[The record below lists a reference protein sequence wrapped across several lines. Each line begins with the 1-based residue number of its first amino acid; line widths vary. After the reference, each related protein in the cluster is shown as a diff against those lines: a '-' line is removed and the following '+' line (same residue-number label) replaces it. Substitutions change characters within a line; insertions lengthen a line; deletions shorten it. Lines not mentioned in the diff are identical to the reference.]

1 MMRPPR
7 RKYARPLIVA
17 FAALSL
23 AACFGGKKV
32 PPTLLTLTSAAP
44 LPASIARTAA
54 AGEALTIDVP
64 VISKELSTT
73 RVPALVGPTAVAYIE
88 GLQWVESPDK
98 LFQDLLQETVV
109 RTTSRVVL
117 DPRQSSLDPGVTL
130 TGTLTRFGYDTAT
143 GAVVVRYDGARASAG
158 GARVATR
165 RFEASVPADGTAA
178 SVGPAL
184 NAAANQV
191 AAQVAAWVG
200 GAG

>member
-1 MMRPPR
+1 MMRLT
-7 RKYARPLIVA
+7 RPLAVA
-17 FAALSL
+17 VLALSL

-32 PPTLLTLTSAAP
+32 PPTLLTLNSSAP

-64 VISKELSTT
+64 IIPKELNTT
-73 RVPALVGPTAVAYIE
+73 RIPALVGPTAVAYIE
-88 GLQWVESPDK
+88 DLQWVESPDK
-98 LFQDLLQETVV
+98 LFQDLLQETVT

-143 GAVVVRYDGARASAG
+143 GAVVVRYDGTLASAG
-158 GARVATR
+158 VASIATR

-191 AAQVAAWVG
+191 AAQVARWVG
-200 GAG
+200 GN

>member
-1 MMRPPR
+1 MMRCS
-7 RKYARPLIVA
+7 RPLIVA
-17 FAALSL
+17 AAALSL
-23 AACFGGKKV
+23 AACFGGKKI

-44 LPASIARTAA
+44 APASIARSAA
-54 AGEALTIDVP
+54 PGEALTIDIP

-88 GLQWVESPDK
+88 GLQWVESPDR

-109 RTTSRVVL
+109 RTTNRVVL
-117 DPRQSSLDPGVTL
+117 DPRQGSLDPGLSL

-143 GAVVVRYDGARASAG
+143 GSVVVRYDGALSTAG
-158 GARVATR
+158 GTRVETR

-191 AAQVAAWVG
+191 AAEVAAWVG
-200 GAG
+200 G

>member
-1 MMRPPR
+1 MMRLS
-7 RKYARPLIVA
+7 RPLFVA
-17 FAALSL
+17 VAALSL

-32 PPTLLTLTSAAP
+32 PPTLLTLNSTAP
-44 LPASIARTAA
+44 LPASIARTAT

-109 RTTSRVVL
+109 RTTNRVVL
-117 DPRQSSLDPGVTL
+117 DPRQSSLDPGVSL

-143 GAVVVRYDGARASAG
+143 GAVVVRYDGALASAG

-191 AAQVAAWVG
+191 AAQVASWVG
-200 GAG
+200 GQG

>member
-1 MMRPPR
+1 MMRLT
-7 RKYARPLIVA
+7 RPLIVA
-17 FAALSL
+17 VAALSL

-32 PPTLLTLTSAAP
+32 PPTLLTLTSVAP

-73 RVPALVGPTAVAYIE
+73 RVPALVGPTAVAYIT
-88 GLQWVESPDK
+88 GLQWVDSPDK
-98 LFQDLLQETVV
+98 LFQDLLQETVM

-117 DPRQSSLDPGVTL
+117 DPRQASLDPGIAL
-130 TGTLTRFGYDTAT
+130 AGTLTRFGYDTAT
-143 GAVVVRYDGARASAG
+143 RAVVVRYDATLSGAG
-158 GARVATR
+158 DARVATR

-178 SVGPAL
+178 TVGPAL

-191 AAQVAAWVG
+191 AAQVATWIG
-200 GAG
+200 GNR